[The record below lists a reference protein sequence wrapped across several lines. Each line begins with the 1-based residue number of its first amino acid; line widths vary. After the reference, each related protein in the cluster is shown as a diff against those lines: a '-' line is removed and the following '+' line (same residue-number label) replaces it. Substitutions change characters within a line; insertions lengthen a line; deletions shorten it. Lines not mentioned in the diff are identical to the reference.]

1 VRKLP
6 LIIAI
11 CFLPLLIHAQKVVSI
26 TIDGTINPASASF
39 ISRSIKKAEK
49 ENAQC
54 LLINLNTPGGLL
66 KSTRVIV
73 GDIMDANLPIV
84 VYVSPSGAHAGS
96 AGVFITMAANIAAMA
111 PATNIGAAHPVA
123 NGGGITDTT
132 MNRKATNDAVA
143 FIRTIAEKRNR
154 NAEWGELAVRESES
168 VTGII
173 AVQKGVVDLISPNV
187 KELMQQ
193 IEGREVQIGRKQVTL
208 HTANASVE
216 NIDMSIS
223 EKLLN
228 ILSDPNL
235 AYILL
240 MVGFYGLLF
249 ELYNPGAIFPGIA
262 GVIGLILGLYA
273 LHTLPLNYAGLA
285 LIIFGIVLL
294 ILEIKIISH
303 GLLTVGGVASL
314 LLGSMMLI
322 REDPSF
328 PLLKIS
334 LTVIIASVGLSM
346 LFFTFLVGAG
356 LKAQKS
362 RPVSGIEG
370 FIGET
375 GVVLQTIDPQG
386 SVQVHGEIWDAI
398 TTGGRIEKGE
408 MIRVVAM
415 KHFLVTVERV

>member
-1 VRKLP
+1 
-6 LIIAI
+6 
-11 CFLPLLIHAQKVVSI
+11 VSI

-415 KHFLVTVERV
+415 KNFLVTVERV

>member
-1 VRKLP
+1 MRKLP